1 MHQDK
6 RGYWYESRRIG
17 NRVTKQYLGNNAF
30 ASLLVQSDAMLRP
43 QEAAARA
50 RRADEAERASTEAV
64 AAPVEAACDAIEN
77 LMRDALGQAGYSQ
90 HKRGEWRKR
99 RQPHGN

>member
-43 QEAAARA
+43 QEAAAKTGA
-50 RRADEAERASTEAV
+50 
-64 AAPVEAACDAIEN
+64 
-77 LMRDALGQAGYSQ
+77 
-90 HKRGEWRKR
+90 HKRYLSAIKTLAQVQKLQLPSVQFNVAEKQVNIGRVTT
-99 RQPHGN
+99 